1 MEYIEPIEGEE
12 WKSVGVW
19 KGIDFT
25 GYYEISNKGRC
36 IALDRVVNR
45 KNWYKQKRQ
54 GHLMNTYLDERGYPR
69 LYLKKD
75 GDRRDP
81 RVHQLVALR
90 FIPNPDPEHKTQVNH
105 IDENKENNCV
115 ENLEWVTPKENCNW
129 GTHAE
134 RCTRNMVAYQK
145 ARAIPV
151 VQLTLDGEFVRVYDS
166 YSATTKDG
174 FCSGPVGACAKG
186 LRHTSGGYRWMK
198 LEDWERLQENNS

>member
-1 MEYIEPIEGEE
+1 M
-12 WKSVGVW
+12 
-19 KGIDFT
+19 
-25 GYYEISNKGRC
+25 
-36 IALDRVVNR
+36 
-45 KNWYKQKRQ
+45 
-54 GHLMNTYLDERGYPR
+54 
-69 LYLKKD
+69 
-75 GDRRDP
+75 
-81 RVHQLVALR
+81 
-90 FIPNPDPEHKTQVNH
+90 
-105 IDENKENNCV
+105 
-115 ENLEWVTPKENCNW
+115 EWVTPKENCNW

-151 VQLTLDGEFVRVYDS
+151 VQLTLDGKFVKVYDS